1 MRYATLVSLTL
12 AIAAAAPL
20 GLAAQGPA
28 APGTRGDIQRQL
40 DDASTKLAQLAEAM
54 SPETYSWRPAQGV
67 RSVSEVFM
75 HVAGA
80 NYFFPTF
87 VGAAATPPFG
97 RDAESTVTDKTQVVQ
112 YLKGSFD
119 HARAVVGAMADGDLD
134 KTATV
139 FGREMSYRNLLL
151 TMTSHAH
158 EHLGQAIAYAR
169 MNGVTPPW
177 SMPSK

>member
-1 MRYATLVSLTL
+1 MRYTMLVPL
-12 AIAAAAPL
+12 ALLVAAGAPLAAAQSPT
-20 GLAAQGPA
+20 
-28 APGTRGDIQRQL
+28 APGARGDIQLQL
-40 DDASTKLAQLAEAM
+40 DDASTKLVQLAEAM
-54 SPETYSWRPAQGV
+54 PAASYTWRPAQGV

-87 VGAAATPPFG
+87 VGVTATPPFPQ
-97 RDAESTVTDKTQVVQ
+97 DAATAVTDKAQVVQ

-119 HARAVVGAMADGDLD
+119 HARSAIGAVADGDLD
-134 KTATV
+134 KKVTV
-139 FGREMSYRNLLL
+139 FGREMTYRNLLL

-169 MNGVTPPW
+169 SNGVTPPW
-177 SMPSK
+177 SLPRE